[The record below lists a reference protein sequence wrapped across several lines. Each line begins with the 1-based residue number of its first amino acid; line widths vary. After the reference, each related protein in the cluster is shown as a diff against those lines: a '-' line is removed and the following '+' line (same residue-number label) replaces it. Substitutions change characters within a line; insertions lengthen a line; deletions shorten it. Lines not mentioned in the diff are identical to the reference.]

1 MRAALALYRNTSNII
16 IVKGSSYSDG
26 DQSHQHQQNEQWPLT
41 EHKNITTCDV
51 GNPAPGLG
59 QAQKCGWG

>member
-26 DQSHQHQQNEQWPLT
+26 DQFHQHQQNEQ
-41 EHKNITTCDV
+41 
-51 GNPAPGLG
+51 
-59 QAQKCGWG
+59 